1 MRIWPVQTVS
11 LGSSA
16 ERYATLLLTLLLL
29 ALLNCPH
36 AVSEDVVR
44 SHHPPHAQATA
55 GVGAMHSHDGATV
68 TATASTSGSS
78 GGNDESWGDAQP
90 AAGTWGGGDLPSFDE
105 LVSAT
110 EGGVLDLSSSE
121 IGDNEAGEIARAA
134 MMRSSRAR

>member
-1 MRIWPVQTVS
+1 MRLWPVQTAS

-44 SHHPPHAQATA
+44 SHHPPHAQATD
-55 GVGAMHSHDGATV
+55 VGAMHSHDGATA
-68 TATASTSGSS
+68 TATASRTGSS
-78 GGNDESWGDAQP
+78 SGNDESWGEAQP
-90 AAGTWGGGDLPSFDE
+90 AAGTWGGGDLPSLDE
-105 LVSAT
+105 LVSAA
-110 EGGVLDLSSSE
+110 EGGVLDLSNSE

-134 MMRSSRAR
+134 LMRSSRAR